1 MARRCLLNGR
11 VGISTAT
18 GIAML
23 ASKAP
28 WYLCVAML
36 SLAGNCLSGVAS
48 GAFRPARQQ
57 TILCRLCLTAILT
70 CARLHPPLALP
81 TSVRALEGLACGSD
95 TPVPAP
101 QDCVDSMTLR

>member
-1 MARRCLLNGR
+1 MARRCSLNGR

-36 SLAGNCLSGVAS
+36 SLAGNCLSDA

-57 TILCRLCLTAILT
+57 TILCRL
-70 CARLHPPLALP
+70 
-81 TSVRALEGLACGSD
+81 
-95 TPVPAP
+95 
-101 QDCVDSMTLR
+101 